1 MHTLLLLPFLSQM
14 QANRSSSKLEEI
26 TQVVSFAVRQQCYC
40 PLTSEYIAHERLMCS
55 GDDSILF
62 QGRIISIDSTTSSEL
77 LMNLQTW
84 VQRAPTVTIEGKYL
98 HVSSHCSVHLN
109 QLGSTKVNCTD
120 QSSPSSTV
128 AIAVTTLFL
137 AIVIAISMT
146 IFIIAFVFYKRKRAS
161 PKLKR
166 YVLFSFHTTSSK
178 HILSSV
184 DSVL

>member
-1 MHTLLLLPFLSQM
+1 M

-26 TQVVSFAVRQQCYC
+26 AQVVSLAVWQQCYC
-40 PLTSEYIAHERLMCS
+40 PLTSEYIARERLMCIE
-55 GDDSILF
+55 DDSMLF

-77 LMNLQTW
+77 LMDLQAW
-84 VQRAPTVTIEGKYL
+84 VQSAPTVRIEGKYL

-120 QSSPSSTV
+120 QSSLSSTV
-128 AIAVTTLFL
+128 AITVVTFIL

-161 PKLKR
+161 PKVKR
-166 YVLFSFHTTSSK
+166 YVLFSFHTSSI
-178 HILSSV
+178 HIYQVWILCYE
-184 DSVL
+184 